1 LLSFFAFI
9 YRISSHSSCIFSY
22 TIYLITRGLGGDF
35 TSSIPA
41 RPYELGGHLEQLR
54 EIKKYDPDVL
64 RELHVF
70 DDHDG

>member
-1 LLSFFAFI
+1 VG
-9 YRISSHSSCIFSY
+9 
-22 TIYLITRGLGGDF
+22 TF

-54 EIKKYDPDVL
+54 EIKKYDPQADVL